1 MKGGLEMMATALL
14 WTKVSDEIPPG
25 YLIFAAV
32 SDEER
37 GGVAGARFLVEEH
50 PEEFAGAQYA
60 IGEVGG
66 FATDVSGLRVY
77 PVMVAEKQL
86 CLLTLTFR
94 GSSGHGA
101 LARRGGAMSR
111 MAEVVRRIESQRL
124 PVHVTSAARESL
136 TALARALPFPKNLF
150 IKLMLRPRFTNWVL
164 GKIGER
170 GALFDAMLHN
180 IVAPTVVSGG
190 SVPNVTPGE
199 VTFQLDGRILP
210 GDTEEDLVRELR
222 SVLGDLGH
230 GPKAPGITSRYYD
243 PDLGPP
249 DMGLFRTLTSVIEE
263 ADPGSIVLPTLIPGT
278 TDA

>member
-1 MKGGLEMMATALL
+1 
-14 WTKVSDEIPPG
+14 
-25 YLIFAAV
+25 
-32 SDEER
+32 
-37 GGVAGARFLVEEH
+37 
-50 PEEFAGAQYA
+50 
-60 IGEVGG
+60 
-66 FATDVSGLRVY
+66 
-77 PVMVAEKQL
+77 MVAEKQL

-101 LARRGGAMSR
+101 LVRRGGAMSR

-136 TALARALPFPKNLF
+136 TALARALPFPKNRF

-164 GKIGER
+164 RKIGER

-190 SVPNVTPGE
+190 SVPNVTPVG
-199 VTFQLDGRILP
+199 VALQSDGRISLP
-210 GDTEEDLVRELR
+210 GYTEEDLVRELR

-230 GPKAPGITSRYYD
+230 GPKAPEITSRYYD
-243 PDLGPP
+243 LDPGPP

-278 TDA
+278 TDACFFSRLGIQTYGFLPMNLPTEIDFTSMFHAGNERIRLDALEFGADAIQKGIRLYHGRDRGTAAL